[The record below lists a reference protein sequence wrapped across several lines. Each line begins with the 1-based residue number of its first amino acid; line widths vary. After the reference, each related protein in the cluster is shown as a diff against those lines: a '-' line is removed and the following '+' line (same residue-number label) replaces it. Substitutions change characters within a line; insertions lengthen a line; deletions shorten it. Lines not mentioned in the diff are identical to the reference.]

1 VSALLAPGYT
11 ESCLWQQQ
19 VTPPATA
26 TGELPT
32 DVDVV
37 VVGAGYCGLSA
48 ADTLARFGKSVL
60 VLDREPLGWGASSR
74 NGGMVLPELK
84 AGPDELARH
93 YGELGP
99 LLHQEVEQA
108 FDHIESITS
117 GADGRGGIDCDYR
130 RSGSLYL
137 AHSPRHVAGL
147 RAEATNRTAAGEDV
161 RFLTAAE
168 LGREVGSELF
178 HGGLL
183 RERGGAVHPAK
194 LHAGIAA
201 RALASGAVIRDRT
214 AMESIGKRANRFT
227 IRTTRGIVAATDV
240 ILATNGYAD
249 RATPELARR
258 VQPIGSYIIATE
270 VLSEELRQSI
280 APGDRMMFDT
290 KNFLY
295 YWRLTPDGR
304 LAFGGRRS
312 LDPVDVVVARDF
324 LYDAMLTV
332 HPQLADIPIE
342 YAWGGNIAATV
353 DRMPHVGRIDGAWY
367 ATGCN
372 GSGVA
377 TNTWLG
383 HRLGMT
389 VAGAAAPPAVTQLK
403 HRALPLHSLSS
414 AYLPLVGRWFARQD
428 RR

>member
-1 VSALLAPGYT
+1 MSALLAPDYT

-19 VTPPATA
+19 VTPPATP
-26 TGELPT
+26 TGEVPAE
-32 DVDVV
+32 VDVV

-48 ADTLARFGKSVL
+48 ADTLAQFGKSVL

-74 NGGMVLPELK
+74 NCGMVLPELK
-84 AGPDELARH
+84 AGPAELARQ
-93 YGELGP
+93 YGNVGP
-99 LLHQEVEQA
+99 LLLQEVEQG
-108 FDHIESITS
+108 FDHIEALVS

-147 RAEATNRTAAGEDV
+147 RAEATNRAAAGENV

-168 LGREVGSELF
+168 LGQEVGSELF

-194 LHAGIAA
+194 LHAGLAA
-201 RALASGAVIRDRT
+201 RALASGAVIQDRT
-214 AMESIGKRANRFT
+214 AAESIGRRLGRFT
-227 IRTTRGIVAATDV
+227 VRTTRGMVTATDV

-258 VQPIGSYIIATE
+258 VLPIGSYIIATE
-270 VLSEELRQSI
+270 VLPDDVQRSL
-280 APGDRMMFDT
+280 APGNRMMFDT

-312 LDPVDVVVARDF
+312 LDPVEVVVARDF
-324 LYDAMLTV
+324 LYDAMLQV
-332 HPQLADIPIE
+332 HPQLTGTPIE

-383 HRLGMT
+383 HQLGMT
-389 VAGAAAPPAVTQLK
+389 VAGAASPPAFAQLQ
-403 HRALPLHSLSS
+403 HRALPLKSLSP

-428 RR
+428 HR